1 MQEFEQ
7 NPQPNPPIAT
17 QDIHWGITYLHQ
29 YMQDLRQDVRKLGDR
44 IDAQNTYFSERFDNF
59 GDRFD
64 AQNKH
69 SNERFEQVIHR
80 QDSHFRWLMGTMIT
94 LFVSLGGVILGGVKL

>member
-44 IDAQNTYFSERFDNF
+44 IDAQN
-59 GDRFD
+59 
-64 AQNKH
+64 KH

>member
-17 QDIHWGITYLHQ
+17 QDIHWGITYLHR
-29 YMQDLRQDVRKLGDR
+29 YMQDLRQDVRKL
-44 IDAQNTYFSERFDNF
+44 SERFDNF